1 MNLLI
6 KRWIDVLLSL
16 IAIIL
21 LSPILLII
29 FVAVKV
35 DSKGPALF
43 RQGRLTK
50 NGKVFTMYK
59 FRTMVE
65 NAEQMGTGL
74 FNYANDFRVTKVGKF
89 LRKSSLDELP
99 QLFNIIK
106 GDMSIVGPRP
116 PVTYELGNYED
127 LSDEYKRRFTV
138 LPGITG
144 LAQVNGRNELP
155 WDEKVKYDNEYIDLF
170 EEYGVLL
177 DLKII
182 ILTFINVFK
191 MKDIY
196 EVKEEGI
203 EGLSDEEIAA
213 RAAEVVAAKARS
225 SKKEKEASF

>member
-6 KRWIDVLLSL
+6 KRCIDVLLSL
-16 IAIIL
+16 IAIII

-29 FVAVKV
+29 SFAVRV

-59 FRTMVE
+59 FRTMIE

-74 FNYANDFRVTKVGKF
+74 FNYANDFRVTRVGKF

-116 PVTYELGNYED
+116 PVTYELGDYET

-138 LPGITG
+138 LPGVTG
-144 LAQVNGRNELP
+144 LAQVSGRNELP
-155 WDEKVKYDNEYIDLF
+155 WDEKVKYDNQYIDLF
-170 EEYGVLL
+170 EKYGILL
-177 DLKII
+177 DFKII
-182 ILTFINVFK
+182 ILTFVNVFK

-196 EVKEEGI
+196 EVKEEGL
-203 EGLSDEEIAA
+203 EGLTNEEIAA
-213 RAAEVVAAKARS
+213 RAAETVAAKARS
-225 SKKEKEASF
+225 SQEEKEASL